1 MSELEYVNGPGAGQT
16 WSDLGHYSQAV
27 FLPGSI
33 VKCSGQGGCDDQG
46 NLAGIEWKEQIDKAF
61 ENVDRLLQA
70 AGLRGWEDVSAS
82 FPLVE
87 RIPFFRTSFIFQAT
101 DRVTYPA
108 PGLLPPKLPSRHG
121 RPVAIHCRKAQ
132 DAHSRTSPPL
142 DLSRRGATRLPGDVG

>member
-1 MSELEYVNGPGAGQT
+1 MSKLEYINGPGAGQT

-27 FLPGSI
+27 FLPGNI

-87 RIPFFRTSFIFQAT
+87 IIPF
-101 DRVTYPA
+101 
-108 PGLLPPKLPSRHG
+108 LPDLVHLPS
-121 RPVAIHCRKAQ
+121 
-132 DAHSRTSPPL
+132 D
-142 DLSRRGATRLPGDVG
+142 